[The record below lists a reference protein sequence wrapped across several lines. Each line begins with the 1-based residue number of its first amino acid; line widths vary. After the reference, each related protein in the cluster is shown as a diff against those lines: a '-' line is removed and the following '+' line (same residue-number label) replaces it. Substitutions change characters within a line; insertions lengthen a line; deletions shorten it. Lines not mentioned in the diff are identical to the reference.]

1 MDAER
6 GWGTRCRDD
15 EPFEGREARK
25 EGKEREREIARDGD
39 LMIDKR
45 GEGKQRAV
53 HLLTLHAH
61 VQVGERETAGA
72 AAAVSETEEGRLEW
86 TLALVNRFLPPSC
99 LPPSLP
105 LPLSSLAGSLAFLV

>member
-1 MDAER
+1 
-6 GWGTRCRDD
+6 
-15 EPFEGREARK
+15 
-25 EGKEREREIARDGD
+25 
-39 LMIDKR
+39 MIDKR